1 MEFQNC
7 ISKSAFINSKI
18 FQKGTVQQIDINQSR
33 CGPSIHRPSSTT
45 WAIFCSFPIKMPR
58 WINYSKHL
66 PLILSFGC
74 QLLHVYKIQ
83 SNNFISFHFVSF
95 RIIWQLFFFILCCFL
110 ALSLGFSFWFLCSA
124 CLISA
129 AGCCLLWTDDPLF
142 FRRVSLLTCAA
153 IFCGIMSSVRY
164 LVPSANA

>member
-1 MEFQNC
+1 MKFQNC

-83 SNNFISFHFVSF
+83 SNNFISFHFVSYHLAAVF
-95 RIIWQLFFFILCCFL
+95 FLFCVV
-110 ALSLGFSFWFLCSA
+110 FWPSVSVSVSGSCVQ
-124 CLISA
+124 
-129 AGCCLLWTDDPLF
+129 
-142 FRRVSLLTCAA
+142 RVSLAQQVA
-153 IFCGIMSSVRY
+153 VFCGLMIPCFSGGFPFWPAPLSSAALCQV
-164 LVPSANA
+164 LGT